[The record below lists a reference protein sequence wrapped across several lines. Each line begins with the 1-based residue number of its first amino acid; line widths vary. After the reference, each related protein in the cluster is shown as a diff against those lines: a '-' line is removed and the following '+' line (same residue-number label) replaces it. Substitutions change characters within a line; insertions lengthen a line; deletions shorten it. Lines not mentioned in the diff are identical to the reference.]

1 MLSLKIPLTDSFL
14 FTFLYVLTRS
24 KTEARELENNF
35 HFSGIVITQRS
46 ILKGL
51 NLLFHCST
59 IFYSQ
64 LDATASDVLHQ
75 YNQDNVFLLH
85 ILYIAF
91 ITSSKPT
98 KLKLINNLHYHES
111 TTSKK

>member
-1 MLSLKIPLTDSFL
+1 MLSLKIPPTDSFL
-14 FTFLYVLTRS
+14 FTFLYVLTCS
-24 KTEARELENNF
+24 KTEAARELENNF

-59 IFYSQ
+59 IFYSR

-98 KLKLINNLHYHES
+98 KLINNLHYHES